1 MEDKNINIENQLTT
15 QELSFFKL
23 LDERQRRLY
32 LGEKAIL
39 LGRSGCKIISEQ
51 YGVDIKTVR
60 QGKKEFLHLEDD
72 EPKHVRK
79 KGGGAKKN

>member
-15 QELSFFKL
+15 QELTFFKML
-23 LDERQRRLY
+23 NECQKRLY
-32 LGEKAIL
+32 LGEKAVS
-39 LGRSGCKIISEQ
+39 LGRSGCTIISER

-60 QGKKEFLHLEDD
+60 QGKREFLNLE
-72 EPKHVRK
+72 EIAPAHIRK